1 MAWDIFTKAFWF
13 GEDADPVHARFV
25 DVPDEELP
33 WVYPSTEEPIDVDD
47 EDFVSV
53 EDLVEEVDE
62 LMEQANELAD
72 EAEDIIDEI
81 LARVDELDDPDQL
94 DTVEEDGIV
103 YLRVWYPLHTEF

>member
-33 WVYPSTEEPIDVDD
+33 WVYPEPIDVDD

>member
-1 MAWDIFTKAFWF
+1 
-13 GEDADPVHARFV
+13 
-25 DVPDEELP
+25 
-33 WVYPSTEEPIDVDD
+33 VDD